1 MIRYSRLDDKTR
13 AAIINSYLAAIQAG
27 ATDANH
33 AAAIAAHDVLAWKG
47 RKCKRLPDGHGG
59 TIHAPGRCPKC
70 DHDADAYSVALT
82 VVVFSGAAEVTPFP
96 CANRYAHEARA
107 I

>member
-13 AAIINSYLAAIQAG
+13 AAIVNSYVGAIQSG
-27 ATDANH
+27 ATDVNH
-33 AAAIAAHDVLAWKG
+33 AAAIAAHDVLAWRG

-82 VVVFSGAAEVTPFP
+82 VIIFSGAAEVSPLQ
-96 CANRYAHEARA
+96 CYAREARA